1 MFAGVGV
8 NSTLCQTCNLWIHK
22 RCSEVKGTLKIES
35 TFRRKKC
42 KGESA
47 PPGSLNFMQVHAG
60 EDTFEAVSTFQYLGD
75 GTG

>member
-1 MFAGVGV
+1 MF
-8 NSTLCQTCNLWIHK
+8 
-22 RCSEVKGTLKIES
+22 RC
-35 TFRRKKC
+35 KKC

-47 PPGSLNFMQVHAG
+47 PPGTLNFTQVHAG